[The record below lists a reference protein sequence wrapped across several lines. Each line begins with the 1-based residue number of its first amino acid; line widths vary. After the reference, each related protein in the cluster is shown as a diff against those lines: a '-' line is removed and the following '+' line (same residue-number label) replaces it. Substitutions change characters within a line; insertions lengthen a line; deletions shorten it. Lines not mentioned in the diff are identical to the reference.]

1 VVRKRSLSRTM
12 EEGRE
17 SREDREGESLGER
30 DLPRSEPS
38 HENDRFEKSKS
49 QMNKRI
55 FNHTPWI
62 RGRTYALC
70 MYQWDRD

>member
-30 DLPRSEPS
+30 TGKGRVWARGTFQGASRAMKMIDLR
-38 HENDRFEKSKS
+38 KAKA
-49 QMNKRI
+49 K
-55 FNHTPWI
+55 
-62 RGRTYALC
+62 
-70 MYQWDRD
+70 